1 MSIKILYIIYI
12 QDIIYKIFMIIETM
26 NYYLKNHIL
35 VSNSEILNIKFLKFA
50 YNKNQ
55 VSQYLKKKY

>member
-50 YNKNQ
+50 HNKN
-55 VSQYLKKKY
+55 